1 MGRLSRED
9 DRGMDK
15 STPRYADIIQKARE
29 SEVAEMES
37 GAEEVAT
44 VPPESQNARLET
56 APAKVVEEMVNLS
69 IRVPKRLRMHWVAE
83 AKRHDT
89 SITAVIT
96 EALNARFG
104 TSD

>member
-1 MGRLSRED
+1 MN
-9 DRGMDK
+9 K
-15 STPRYADIIQKARE
+15 PRYADIIQKARE
-29 SEVAEMES
+29 SEGTAPEKEKVEAPLES
-37 GAEEVAT
+37 
-44 VPPESQNARLET
+44 PNAR
-56 APAKVVEEMVNLS
+56 VVEEMVNLS

-104 TSD
+104 TGGSIRD

>member
-1 MGRLSRED
+1 MNKPNETS
-9 DRGMDK
+9 K
-15 STPRYADIIQKARE
+15 PRYADIIQKARE
-29 SEVAEMES
+29 SEAAEPEQEL
-37 GAEEVAT
+37 EEAIAL
-44 VPPESQNARLET
+44 PDSQAIALQA
-56 APAKVVEEMVNLS
+56 APGKVVEEMVNLS

-104 TSD
+104 TPG

>member
-1 MGRLSRED
+1 MN
-9 DRGMDK
+9 K
-15 STPRYADIIQKARE
+15 PRYADIIQKARE
-29 SEVAEMES
+29 SEGVEP
-37 GAEEVAT
+37 EVED
-44 VPPESQNARLET
+44 VVNFPESQNSSSV
-56 APAKVVEEMVNLS
+56 KVVEEMVNLS

-104 TSD
+104 SSA

>member
-1 MGRLSRED
+1 MRRD
-9 DRGMDK
+9 MNKPNDTNRQ
-15 STPRYADIIQKARE
+15 RYADIIQKARE
-29 SEVAEMES
+29 SEVAEQEPEV
-37 GAEEVAT
+37 EEV
-44 VPPESQNARLET
+44 VSLPDSQNARLENE
-56 APAKVVEEMVNLS
+56 APGKVIEEMVNLS

-104 TSD
+104 TPG

>member
-1 MGRLSRED
+1 MS
-9 DRGMDK
+9 K
-15 STPRYADIIQKARE
+15 ISYADIIQKARE
-29 SEVAEMES
+29 SETVEQEQ
-37 GAEEVAT
+37 EEV
-44 VPPESQNARLET
+44 VPLTESQNIQLET
-56 APAKVVEEMVNLS
+56 TPRKVVEEMVNLS

-104 TSD
+104 NPASLR

>member
-1 MGRLSRED
+1 MNKPNDASR
-9 DRGMDK
+9 
-15 STPRYADIIQKARE
+15 PRYADIIQKARE
-29 SEVAEMES
+29 SEVAELEPEV
-37 GAEEVAT
+37 EEAVAL
-44 VPPESQNARLET
+44 PDSQNDRLQNE
-56 APAKVVEEMVNLS
+56 APGKIVEEMVNLS

-104 TSD
+104 TPR